1 MALPLL
7 LIGVAAATGTFGVG
21 STIKAGFDANTAKN
35 VNQSA
40 NEIVQNATD
49 WVNAQRLACGRS
61 LSQLGEE
68 KLFVLGSTVT
78 EFLDCFQKIKNVDF
92 KETEGLDELKKMHLD
107 DHEFVELRS
116 LVNFAGSL
124 AGGAVAGTAGGALAA
139 FGAYGAA
146 QALAFA
152 STGTAISALSG
163 AAATNAT
170 LAFFGGGSLAAG
182 GLGMAGGTAVLGGLV
197 AGPALMVMGL
207 VAGSA
212 AKKNLEQAYTN
223 RSEAIQIASEL
234 NAAGL
239 QCEAIRR
246 RTYLFYNLL
255 ARLDTYF
262 LPLIYR
268 MEGIVEQEGDNYRNY
283 APESKK
289 VIASCASVAVSVKSV
304 LDTPLLTD
312 DGLLTGESGE
322 RAESIEGF
330 LEELAGAEREV
341 QMVSLKEAYQKV
353 IYAHPDEYVHC
364 INEFKDCF
372 AFILLNKGEDAKGV
386 TFFSEYTVVK
396 KESGQIL
403 EHIFIIDDMV
413 QGEYK
418 QYTKS
423 DLDTL

>member
-1 MALPLL
+1 MPLPLL
-7 LIGVAAATGTFGVG
+7 FIGIAAATGTFGVG
-21 STIKAGFDANTAKN
+21 STIKAGIDANTAKL
-35 VNQSA
+35 VNRSA
-40 NEIVQNATD
+40 NEIVQDATE

-61 LSQLGEE
+61 LTQLGEE
-68 KLFVLGSTVT
+68 KLFVLSSSMT

-92 KETEGLDELKKMHLD
+92 KDTEGLDELKKMHID
-107 DHEFVELRS
+107 EQDFVEMRT

-207 VAGSA
+207 VAGNA
-212 AKKNLEQAYTN
+212 AKKNLEKAYTN
-223 RSEAIQIASEL
+223 RAEAIQIASQL
-234 NAAGL
+234 NVAGL
-239 QCEAIRR
+239 QCETIRR
-246 RTYLFYNLL
+246 RTYMFYNLL

-262 LPLIYR
+262 LPLIYK
-268 MEGIVEQEGDNYRNY
+268 MEDIVANEGEDYRVY
-283 APESKK
+283 SADSKK

-312 DGLLTGESGE
+312 DGLLTEESEGT
-322 RAESIEGF
+322 ATNIEGF
-330 LEELAGAEREV
+330 LNNMRI
-341 QMVSLKEAYQKV
+341 S
-353 IYAHPDEYVHC
+353 
-364 INEFKDCF
+364 F
-372 AFILLNKGEDAKGV
+372 
-386 TFFSEYTVVK
+386 
-396 KESGQIL
+396 
-403 EHIFIIDDMV
+403 
-413 QGEYK
+413 
-418 QYTKS
+418 
-423 DLDTL
+423 

>member
-1 MALPLL
+1 MPLPLL
-7 LIGVAAATGTFGVG
+7 FIGIAAATGTFGVG
-21 STIKAGFDANTAKN
+21 STIKAGIDANTAKL
-35 VNQSA
+35 VNKSA
-40 NEIVQNATD
+40 TEIVQNSTD

-61 LSQLGEE
+61 LTQLGEE
-68 KLFVLGSTVT
+68 KLFVLSSSIT

-92 KETEGLDELKKMHLD
+92 KDSEGLDELKKMHVD
-107 DHEFVELRS
+107 EKDFVEMRT

-212 AKKNLEQAYTN
+212 AKKNLEKAYTN
-223 RSEAIQIASEL
+223 RAEAIQIASQL
-234 NAAGL
+234 NVAGL

-246 RTYLFYNLL
+246 RTYMFYNLL

-262 LPLIYR
+262 LPLIYK
-268 MEGIVEQEGDNYRNY
+268 MEDIVTNEGDDYRAY
-283 APESKK
+283 SADSKK
-289 VIASCASVAVSVKSV
+289 IIASCASVAVSVKTV

-312 DGLLTGESGE
+312 DGLLTESSE
-322 RAESIEGF
+322 TTATNIEGF
-330 LEELAGAEREV
+330 LSNMR
-341 QMVSLKEAYQKV
+341 
-353 IYAHPDEYVHC
+353 
-364 INEFKDCF
+364 INF
-372 AFILLNKGEDAKGV
+372 
-386 TFFSEYTVVK
+386 
-396 KESGQIL
+396 
-403 EHIFIIDDMV
+403 
-413 QGEYK
+413 
-418 QYTKS
+418 
-423 DLDTL
+423 

>member
-1 MALPLL
+1 MPLPLL
-7 LIGVAAATGTFGVG
+7 FIGIAAATGTFGVG
-21 STIKAGFDANTAKN
+21 STIKAGIDANTAKL
-35 VNQSA
+35 VNKSA
-40 NEIVQNATD
+40 NEIVQQATD

-61 LSQLGEE
+61 LTQLGEE
-68 KLFVLGSTVT
+68 KLFVLSSSMT

-92 KETEGLDELKKMHLD
+92 KDTEGLDELKKMHID
-107 DHEFVELRS
+107 EQDFVEMRS

-207 VAGSA
+207 VAGGV
-212 AKKNLEQAYTN
+212 AKKNLDKAYTN
-223 RSEAIQIASEL
+223 KAEAIQIASQL
-234 NAAGL
+234 NVAGL
-239 QCEAIRR
+239 QCETIRR
-246 RTYLFYNLL
+246 RTYMFYNLL

-262 LPLIYR
+262 LPLIYK
-268 MEGIVEQEGDNYRNY
+268 MEDIVANEGEDYRAY
-283 APESKK
+283 SADAKK

-312 DGLLTGESGE
+312 DGLLTDESEGT
-322 RAESIEGF
+322 ATNIEGF
-330 LEELAGAEREV
+330 LNNMRI
-341 QMVSLKEAYQKV
+341 S
-353 IYAHPDEYVHC
+353 
-364 INEFKDCF
+364 F
-372 AFILLNKGEDAKGV
+372 
-386 TFFSEYTVVK
+386 
-396 KESGQIL
+396 
-403 EHIFIIDDMV
+403 
-413 QGEYK
+413 
-418 QYTKS
+418 
-423 DLDTL
+423 